1 MIHIYRASKPDDKAH
16 RKDDLSSHELI
27 YSCNDYNFFGRKSRA
42 SCLEV
47 NIRSRFQHCPLLKY
61 ILKISF
67 YLVTNVGQRKTSEFP
82 CGTEPQTFGIHAP
95 PSAFAIR
102 KYFSRISLEKSR
114 SSPLHP
120 KLFTFFHDQFLD
132 FLNGIR

>member
-1 MIHIYRASKPDDKAH
+1 MIHIYRASMLDDKAH
-16 RKDDLSSHELI
+16 RKDDLTHMNSFI
-27 YSCNDYNFFGRKSRA
+27 PATITTFFGRKSRA

-47 NIRSRFQHCPLLKY
+47 NIRSRFQHCPLLKN

-102 KYFSRISLEKSR
+102 KYFS
-114 SSPLHP
+114 
-120 KLFTFFHDQFLD
+120 
-132 FLNGIR
+132 